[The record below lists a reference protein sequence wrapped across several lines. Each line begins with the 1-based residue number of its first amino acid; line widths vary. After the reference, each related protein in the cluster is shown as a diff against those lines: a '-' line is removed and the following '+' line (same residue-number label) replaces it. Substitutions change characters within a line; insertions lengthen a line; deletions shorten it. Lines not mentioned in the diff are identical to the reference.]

1 MWLVRPKIDK
11 EGALEDIRIRKMHM
25 LEADSGEAHMFSCA
39 LPEIEGKKDLSPV
52 SGRIISEGALC

>member
-1 MWLVRPKIDK
+1 MQLVHPEADR
-11 EGALEDIRIRKMHM
+11 EAALEDTRIRQMHM

-52 SGRIISEGALC
+52 NGRIISEGVLC